1 MTTSQTQRAAPRVRA
16 PWSALAALMVGFF
29 LLMLDT
35 TVVVV
40 AMPKL
45 SADLHTDISTTV
57 WVTSSYLLAY
67 SVPLLL
73 AGRLGDR
80 FGAKRI
86 YLIGMAV
93 FTAASLLCGL
103 ATGIGQLIAFRALQ
117 GLGAAG
123 MSPQSMAIISKTF
136 PKEVRGR
143 AMSYWG
149 LVSGGAVLVGP
160 VCGGL
165 LVDSLGWRSIFLIN
179 VPIGIVGLLVARRF
193 VPALSGDPH
202 RFDIVGVL
210 ISGLSLF
217 CLVYGLENGSG
228 YDWSEITDDLV
239 VLGHHTGISVGV
251 PEILVLG
258 VVFGAGFV
266 AWERVNKSEPLVPMG
281 IFRVRTFAAANLAIV
296 AAGFATVAASF
307 PGTLYFQAG
316 RGMTPAEAALMMLPS
331 ALVSVPL
338 APWIGRLV
346 DKVGPKWPAFTGL
359 ALFSSALFVRHF
371 LMTPDMSLA
380 VLLVHAAWMGA
391 SSSLMMSPLA
401 VAAMQGLPPTY
412 IGAGSGVFN
421 ASRQIGATLGAAVI
435 ATVMTAQ
442 FKTQVAAHAA
452 GLGASRRKA
461 VESIDFQRLES
472 GRGVQDSVRT
482 VVSAVMAN
490 ALLWPAAAMAIG
502 AAMVLLVRSPAP
514 KE

>member
-1 MTTSQTQRAAPRVRA
+1 MTTSQAARVAPQVQA
-16 PWSALAALMVGFF
+16 PWGALAALMVGFF

-35 TVVVV
+35 TIVVV

-45 SADLHTDISTTV
+45 AADLHTDVSTTV

-86 YLIGMAV
+86 HLIGMAV
-93 FTAASLLCGL
+93 FTGASLLCGL
-103 ATGIGQLIAFRALQ
+103 AAGIGQLIAFRALQ
-117 GLGAAG
+117 GLGAAT
-123 MSPQSMAIISKTF
+123 MSPQSMAIVGKIF

-149 LVSGGAVLVGP
+149 LVSGGAILVGP

-165 LVDSLGWRSIFLIN
+165 LIDSLGWRSIFLIN
-179 VPIGIVGLLVARRF
+179 VPIGLVGLMVAQRF
-193 VPALSGDPH
+193 VPAQSGNPQ
-202 RFDIVGVL
+202 RFDFLGVL

-228 YDWSEITDDLV
+228 YGRSKITE
-239 VLGHHTGISVGV
+239 VLA
-251 PEILVLG
+251 LG
-258 VVFGAGFV
+258 VVFAVLFV
-266 AWERVNKSEPLVPMG
+266 VWERVNKGEPLVPLG
-281 IFRVRTFAAANLAIV
+281 IFRIRTFAAANLAIV
-296 AAGFATVAASF
+296 AAGFAVTAASF

-316 RGMTPAEAALMMLPS
+316 RGMTPAQAALMMMPS

-380 VLLVHAAWMGA
+380 VLLAHAAWMGA
-391 SSSLMMSPLA
+391 ASSLMMGPLA
-401 VAAMQGLPPTY
+401 VAAMQGLPPMY
-412 IGAGSGVFN
+412 VGAGSGVFN
-421 ASRQIGATLGAAVI
+421 ASRQIGATLGSAVI

-442 FKTQVAAHAA
+442 FKTEIAAHAA
-452 GLGASRRKA
+452 SLTASRREA
-461 VESIDFQRLES
+461 FRNIDFQRLEA
-472 GRGVQDSVRT
+472 GHGLQDSVRA

-502 AAMVLLVRSPAP
+502 AAMVLAVRSPAP
-514 KE
+514 ED